1 MFEKIK
7 TISVNAYMTL
17 EASFIMPWVIFIF
30 VFLIYISFYSY
41 DKCVLFQDTYA
52 LCLRGSIQKEKGT
65 AVDYI
70 NSHMAGQFGKKY
82 FGVGRIEASVEQ
94 HGKEVKVYAE
104 CSVRLPFKH
113 FLTMS
118 NADGWH
124 IRTEAGAWEIN
135 PTKLIRS
142 FRMAENLLH

>member
-1 MFEKIK
+1 MFKKINS
-7 TISVNAYMTL
+7 ISVNAYMTL

-41 DKCVLFQDTYA
+41 DKCVLYQDSYA
-52 LCLRGSIQKEKGT
+52 LCLRGSIQKEEGA
-65 AVDYI
+65 AVSYI
-70 NSHMAGQFGKKY
+70 NSHMAGQFGRKY
-82 FGVGRIEASVEQ
+82 FGADRVEASAGQ
-94 HGKEVKVYAE
+94 HGNEVKVYAE
-104 CSVRLPFKH
+104 CSVRVPFKH
-113 FLTMS
+113 FFTMF

-124 IRTEAGAWEIN
+124 IQTEAKAWEIN